1 MTELYEKHKGTLE
14 KAIEACRKRYSWSPF
29 IDNPSVKI
37 HGEEALKNGKAA
49 FEAHLGRSFDLDQ
62 PGTIGRVG
70 HEISPYTQAPL
81 NIDYP
86 KADVDQLFSAAKAAL
101 PTWRDAGPAA
111 RAGVIIEILTRLSQE
126 TFENAFATMHTAGQS
141 FPMAFAGSGSNAL
154 DRGMEALAHAMIAQR
169 EVPEN
174 ALWEKNFGKDTIR
187 LQKDYRLMPRGVGL
201 VICCATFP
209 AWNAYPAMVA
219 SLATGNP
226 VIVKPHPNGIL
237 PMAIA
242 VRRFR
247 EILNDCGV
255 DPNLV
260 LLAADEISAPVT
272 KQLIH
277 HPGCAIVDFTGSA
290 RFGQWVEENSG
301 RSLVYTETAGVNSV
315 IVESAPDLTAVITSV
330 ARTLCLFSA
339 QMCTSP
345 QNIYIPAQGVRDGDR
360 LAPYEEVVE
369 RLVAEVKS
377 LSENSKIG
385 PNLFG
390 ALQSDVSLKLLEDLE
405 KRGAERGTIL
415 KAHHAY
421 DHPDFPQ
428 ARTATPLMIE
438 LDISDRDFYQ
448 EEVFAP
454 VVFVIKAESR
464 EQALAQATSD
474 VQTHGAIAS
483 YFYSSDPDFLRIG
496 QNAFAEAGASLT
508 CNLTGNM
515 PLNFAAAYSDYH
527 VTGLNPAGNACLADL
542 AFVADR
548 FRIVQIRYPVS

>member
-14 KAIEACRKRYSWSPF
+14 KAIEVCRKRYSWSPF

-101 PTWRDAGPAA
+101 PAWHDAGPAA

-247 EILNDCGV
+247 EILNDCGF
-255 DPNLV
+255 DSNLV

-360 LAPYEEVVE
+360 LVPYEEVVG

>member
-101 PTWRDAGPAA
+101 PAWRDAGPAA

-247 EILNDCGV
+247 EILNDCGF
-255 DPNLV
+255 DSNLV

-360 LAPYEEVVE
+360 LVPYEEVVG

>member
-1 MTELYEKHKGTLE
+1 MTELYKKHKGTLE
-14 KAIEACRKRYSWSPF
+14 KAIEVCRKRYSWSPF
-29 IDNPSVKI
+29 IDNPSAKI

-101 PTWRDAGPAA
+101 PAWRDAGPAA

-247 EILNDCGV
+247 EILNDCGF

-315 IVESAPDLTAVITSV
+315 IVESAHDLTAVITSV

-360 LAPYEEVVE
+360 LVPYEEVVE

-377 LSENSKIG
+377 LSENIKIA

-454 VVFVIKAESR
+454 VAFVIKAKNR

-483 YFYSSDPDFLRIG
+483 YFYSSDPDFLSSG

-548 FRIVQIRYPVS
+548 FRIVQIRYPMS